1 MSRNQEKT
9 NQQCKAVLKVR
20 ATVLNAAR
28 SWLNAQEYI
37 EVQGPIILPAVG
49 KRPHNFM
56 INYFDQ
62 SAYLSGGLQ
71 PYSDTL
77 LEMFGKIFTIAPTF
91 RAERLKTSRHL
102 TEYWRIEVA
111 ALRQNFERIIRI
123 QEELVAHLC
132 SELAKNATEEL
143 SLLQRPV
150 DDIKQVKT
158 PFPRLTYDAAIE
170 KLQSMDCKVNW
181 GESLSWELES
191 KLGSVYN
198 QPFFVTEFPLNGET
212 FFNKAHAHRGELT
225 LSADL
230 IAPEGYGE
238 FAGAAETITDKRVL
252 LKKLKEAGIEPR
264 DRRWYLRLRRLDS
277 APQSGFALGVERL
290 LQWIC
295 KLEHIKEAT
304 AFPRTYGCIYP

>member
-123 QEELVAHLC
+123 QE
-132 SELAKNATEEL
+132 
-143 SLLQRPV
+143 
-150 DDIKQVKT
+150 
-158 PFPRLTYDAAIE
+158 
-170 KLQSMDCKVNW
+170 
-181 GESLSWELES
+181 
-191 KLGSVYN
+191 
-198 QPFFVTEFPLNGET
+198 
-212 FFNKAHAHRGELT
+212 
-225 LSADL
+225 
-230 IAPEGYGE
+230 
-238 FAGAAETITDKRVL
+238 
-252 LKKLKEAGIEPR
+252 
-264 DRRWYLRLRRLDS
+264 
-277 APQSGFALGVERL
+277 
-290 LQWIC
+290 
-295 KLEHIKEAT
+295 
-304 AFPRTYGCIYP
+304 